1 MDNRRPRPR
10 PKFTGSNPLGG
21 DTSPTTPM
29 SPIKADSAIYSA
41 NKLEIA
47 PSGNIVA
54 NPISL
59 ADISPNRLQ
68 PRRIIPLRL
77 LDGWQGELEGA
88 QGVFNRWHQ
97 EAEDILGKP
106 IDVLAIVKKQSVLTE
121 DDPQIPP
128 GIAQDFIEELQLA
141 GEILRDGLTH
151 PITVVGNRPPYII
164 ETGERRWL
172 AYHILWL
179 LTDDL
184 RWTSIPAVIQDKNG
198 SVWRTASE
206 NGARQNLNAI
216 AKARQLAIL
225 VMHLNQAR
233 YEYLPYEAFE
243 HDREYYA
250 QVADGNIHKIPTD
263 SAQAVSDATG
273 LNGYARISQF
283 RRVLNLTNEVW
294 DLADEQNWKEEKI
307 RLYLAGTLKNFKV
320 DSPTPPTEN
329 PYMNEFW
336 MSYSRISKKHTQI
349 AGRVGEAERR
359 QMADALRKLA
369 DDLEKNRK

>member
-1 MDNRRPRPR
+1 MDNKRPRPR

-21 DTSPTTPM
+21 DNTPTTPLT
-29 SPIKADSAIYSA
+29 PIKADSAIYSA

-54 NPISL
+54 PPIPL
-59 ADISPNRLQ
+59 VDIRPNRLQ

-77 LDGWQGELEGA
+77 LDGWLGEVDVA
-88 QGVFNRWHQ
+88 QEVFNRWHQ
-97 EAEDILGKP
+97 EAEDILGNP
-106 IDVLAIVKKQSVLTE
+106 IDVFAVINKQSSLFE
-121 DDPQIPP
+121 DDQQIPP
-128 GIAQDFIEELQLA
+128 GIVQDFIEELQLA
-141 GEILRDGLTH
+141 GEILRDGLTN
-151 PITVVGNRPPYII
+151 PITVIGNRPPYII

-172 AYHILWL
+172 AYYILWL
-179 LTDDL
+179 LTDDS
-184 RWTSIPAVIQDKNG
+184 RWSSIPAVIQDKDG

-206 NGARQNLNAI
+206 NGVRQNLNAI

-225 VMHLNQAR
+225 IMHLNQSR
-233 YEYLPYEAFE
+233 HEYLPYEAFE
-243 HDREYYA
+243 NDREYYA

-273 LNGYARISQF
+273 LNGYARVSQF
-283 RRVLNLTNEVW
+283 RRILNLSNEAW

-320 DSPTPPTEN
+320 NPPTPPSEN

-349 AGRVGEAERR
+349 ASRVGEAERR

-369 DDLEKNRK
+369 DDLEKTRK